1 MNQDPRLSYRSSSG
15 SPLTPPSAFTRVVAF
30 SLGALV
36 IGTAMAAALM
46 FSLIL
51 LPVIL
56 LVGTAGV
63 GYVWFKSRH
72 VRRQLSA
79 QMQAMRESLAR
90 QQTGG
95 PGASR
100 PDNVIDGDFIQEAE
114 PRNRPRNGQ
123 DDPDTGG
130 AKRR

>member
-1 MNQDPRLSYRSSSG
+1 MNQDPRLSYRSSS
-15 SPLTPPSAFTRVVAF
+15 SNPLTPPSAFTRVVAF

-90 QQTGG
+90 QSGG
-95 PGASR
+95 PGATR

-114 PRNRPRNGQ
+114 PRNQQRDGQ
-123 DDPDTGG
+123 GDSGPAG